1 MGIFGGTMKPLL
13 SRELMQ
19 GQQQPMLSRELM
31 AQQQDRMPSMGYDR
45 NAAMMGQ
52 SGFAPMNAGFTEQK
66 KPGFFGKGGAFVNI
80 LGAFGDAFSENGPVY
95 AQQKAQRNRLM
106 QMLLMAEQKR
116 QQEREDFIWKS
127 QYERDNPKPINNDT
141 VNDLNWYKG
150 LSEEDRKLYHQMKPV
165 TGLRADGTPYAYNPY
180 ELNKPRGPVTPPP
193 EAISELKN
201 NPGAAAQF
209 DEIFGQGAAARVLG
223 GPVQQAPV
231 TFSGQ

>member
-1 MGIFGGTMKPLL
+1 MAIFGGLRKSTFGQIPGLDMMQEAVKPP
-13 SRELMQ
+13 MQ
-19 GQQQPMLSRELM
+19 MNNVPMG
-31 AQQQDRMPSMGYDR
+31 APIMP
-45 NAAMMGQ
+45 
-52 SGFAPMNAGFTEQK
+52 QK
-66 KPGFFGKGGAFVNI
+66 KPGFFSKGGGWIDA

-95 AQQKAQRNRLM
+95 AQQKAQQNRLM
-106 QMLLMAEQKR
+106 QQAQMAEQQR
-116 QQEREDFIWKS
+116 QAEREDFIWKS

-141 VNDLNWYKG
+141 VNDLNWYKN

-180 ELNKPRGPVTPPP
+180 ELNQPRGPVTPPP

-231 TFSGQ
+231 TFPGQ